1 MSDWPIEL
9 KLSLVFG
16 VAFGAALLAVPL
28 AAAVGLAVGGT
39 LVDRPR
45 PGEVQRRPI
54 SRVGGYGLVAAFF
67 LGLLA
72 GLPILNGV
80 ADFFL
85 GEGNVI
91 GLNMVLAEYH
101 KWIGLALGAAL
112 LLPFAAWDDARRL
125 PPLPQLIAQL
135 GCAAIPI
142 AFGVRLTTISN
153 PLPFGPDP
161 LNLGIL
167 VIPVTVIW
175 IVGMINTMNWLDTM
189 DGLAGGV
196 ALISAAVL
204 VAASL
209 MKREGISDTQYTVAV
224 LPLAL
229 AGACLGFLVYNFPPA
244 RIFMGTSGSM
254 FLGYALGVISIIGGA
269 KIATAVLV
277 LGLPILD
284 TALVIV
290 RRIASGRSPM
300 QGGDGAHLVHR
311 LLRAGLKV
319 RQITLLVYTVTALF
333 GALSVI
339 FVREQRIIAFA
350 MLVVVIGAVLLFAQ
364 WSNNRGAK
372 PNVGGMVDA
381 D

>member
-1 MSDWPIEL
+1 MSNWPVEIQL
-9 KLSLVFG
+9 LLVFG
-16 VAFGAALLAVPL
+16 VAFGAALLCVPL
-28 AAAVGLAVGGT
+28 AAAIGMAVGGT
-39 LVDRPR
+39 LVDLPR

-67 LGLLA
+67 LGLVA
-72 GLPILNGV
+72 GLPVLHD
-80 ADFFL
+80 ATDFFL
-85 GEGNVI
+85 RHGSP
-91 GLNMVLAEYH
+91 AEISAIFNEYR
-101 KWIGLALGAAL
+101 KWAGLALGAVF

-125 PPLPQLIAQL
+125 PPLPQLLAQI

-142 AFGVRLTTISN
+142 AFGVRLTSTSN

-161 LNLGIL
+161 LNLGIF
-167 VIPVTVIW
+167 VVPVTLLW

-209 MKREGISDTQYTVAV
+209 LKRTNFMERQYTVAV

-229 AGACLGFLVYNFPPA
+229 AGACLGFLVFNFPPA

-284 TALVIV
+284 TALVIL
-290 RRIASGRSPM
+290 RRLAGGRSPF

-311 LLRAGLKV
+311 LLASGLKV
-319 RQITLLVYTVTALF
+319 RQIALLVYAVTALF
-333 GALSVI
+333 GALSVV

-350 MLVVVIGAVLLFAQ
+350 ALIIVISAVLLYVQ
-364 WSNNRGAK
+364 WNAK
-372 PNVGGMVDA
+372 SDRREA
-381 D
+381 K

>member
-1 MSDWPIEL
+1 MHEIDWTIIRQ
-9 KLSLVFG
+9 LSLVFG
-16 VAFGAALLAVPL
+16 VAFVAALICVPL

-39 LVDRPR
+39 LVDLPR

-67 LGLLA
+67 IGLIA
-72 GLPILNGV
+72 GLPILNNA
-80 ADFFL
+80 ADHFL
-85 GEGNVI
+85 AEGNLI
-91 GLNMVLAEYH
+91 GLHIVLAEYR
-101 KWIGLALGAAL
+101 KWVGLALGAAL

-142 AFGVRLTTISN
+142 AFGVRLSTISN

-161 LNLGIL
+161 FNLGWLI
-167 VIPVTVIW
+167 IPATFVW

-209 MKREGISDTQYTVAV
+209 LKHNSFTQRQYTVAA
-224 LPLAL
+224 LSLAL
-229 AGACLGFLVYNFPPA
+229 AGACLGFLVYNFHPA

-284 TALVIV
+284 TAFVIL
-290 RRIASGRSPM
+290 RRLAAGRSPM

-311 LLRAGLKV
+311 LLRIGFNV

-333 GALSVI
+333 GALSVL

-350 MLVVVIGAVLLFAQ
+350 MLIVVIGGVFLFVQ
-364 WSNNRGAK
+364 WNTQRSAK
-372 PNVGGMVDA
+372 S
-381 D
+381 